1 MNAMNDCPR
10 DKKDS
15 SMYEGLLKE
24 ITTVE
29 FVLDLELMSETLQEL
44 SELSM
49 KLQKHNIY
57 LYSAKNKIKRLGSS
71 V

>member
-1 MNAMNDCPR
+1 MNAKNDCPR

-15 SMYEGLLKE
+15 SMYEGLLKK

-29 FVLDLELMSETLQEL
+29 FVLDLELMCETLQEL

-57 LYSAKNKIKRLGSS
+57 LYSAKNKI
-71 V
+71 